1 MLLVVTLLLPN
12 TYSFFQILM
21 DKYSFFQILMNVPL
35 ELTYVITKLHV
46 TTLMD
51 LILVLAMRDM
61 MELGTT
67 VQVFIPL

>member
-1 MLLVVTLLLPN
+1 MYLVVTLLLPN
-12 TYSFFQILM
+12 TYSFFQT
-21 DKYSFFQILMNVPL
+21 LMNVPL
-35 ELTYVITKLHV
+35 ELTCVITKLHV